1 LKRAGKIGLI
11 VLNLKK
17 LNDYMKNFLVRLFA
31 LSILFVSSY
40 TFCLSQSQS
49 CRICGSWR
57 WEKNDE
63 RHDFLLEI
71 SIKDSLIFGRHC
83 YILDSGNKMDCS
95 MESTDAS
102 FKTQISVADSM
113 TVIIRSYYSNQK
125 GLVKLELKNK
135 KLYWTLIKAPKG
147 EYYLPKNAILLK
159 DK

>member
-1 LKRAGKIGLI
+1 
-11 VLNLKK
+11 
-17 LNDYMKNFLVRLFA
+17 
-31 LSILFVSSY
+31 
-40 TFCLSQSQS
+40 
-49 CRICGSWR
+49 
-57 WEKNDE
+57 
-63 RHDFLLEI
+63 
-71 SIKDSLIFGRHC
+71 
-83 YILDSGNKMDCS
+83 